1 MTIRQLRIQT
11 YPMRERAV
19 LLDKLAP
26 LRLPG
31 PAAEQAFAFQRQLEA
46 GAQMD
51 RPRLA
56 AYQLYHLKR
65 LVGFATAEVDAYRH
79 ADFAASVAEARTL
92 ADALSAIPILTRDA
106 LARDPLDYRSLRLP
120 PGHSFAGQKR
130 SSGTSGQVVAVET
143 TNVSHGWQ
151 SGLNL
156 RGQLWAARD
165 LGKTFATIR
174 VHFKTM
180 APYPEGV
187 IEPRWGSATVLPFET
202 GPSAHLDTKAS
213 LEQQWE
219 WLSRIKPDYLLT
231 YPSIIRAMAARA
243 AREGRPPFRLLGV
256 STVGETV
263 DAELRDA
270 CRSEL
275 GAELYDTYSA
285 EELGVIAL
293 QCPNSRRYH
302 TMDDALIVEVLGDD
316 DRPVGPG
323 QVGRLVITPLFNYA
337 TPLLRYDIGDL
348 AERGAA
354 CSCGRCFAVLNRVV
368 GRIRNIFRTRD
379 GRTFWP
385 SFGAKAY
392 SSLVHVV
399 QHQFRQLS
407 YEELEVVFATR
418 DPVSADIEEKIRTAI
433 LKKLPEPMSVR
444 FRYVDEILREPGGK
458 YQEFVCLIA

>member
-1 MTIRQLRIQT
+1 
-11 YPMRERAV
+11 MRDRAV
-19 LLDKLAP
+19 PLHKLTAQ
-26 LRLPG
+26 RLPG
-31 PAAEQAFAFQRQLEA
+31 PAAEQAFAFQKQLEA
-46 GAQMD
+46 GALMD
-51 RPRLA
+51 QPQLA
-56 AYQLYHLKR
+56 AYQLHHLKR
-65 LVGFATAEVDAYRH
+65 LVGFGTREVEAY
-79 ADFAASVAEARTL
+79 ANAAFAASVSSAKTL
-92 ADALSAIPILTRDA
+92 PEALSAIPILTRGA
-106 LARDPLDYRSLRLP
+106 LARNPLDYRSLQLP
-120 PGHSFAGQKR
+120 TGHSFGGQKR

-143 TNVSHGWQ
+143 TNISHGWQ
-151 SGLNL
+151 SGMNL
-156 RGQLWAARD
+156 RAQLWAGRD
-165 LGKTFATIR
+165 FGKTYATIR

-187 IEPRWGSATVLPFET
+187 IEPSWGNVTTVPLQT

-243 AREGRPPFRLLGV
+243 AREGRMPFRLLGV

-270 CRSEL
+270 CRNDL

-293 QCPNSRRYH
+293 QCPNTRRYH
-302 TMDDALIVEVLGDD
+302 TMDDALIVEVLSED
-316 DRPVGPG
+316 DRPVAPG
-323 QVGRLVITPLFNYA
+323 ETGRLVITPLFNYA

-348 AERGAA
+348 AERGAV
-354 CSCGRCFAVLNRVV
+354 CSCGRCFGVLNRVV
-368 GRIRNIFRTRD
+368 GRIRNIFRVRD

-407 YEELEVVFATR
+407 YDELEVVFATK
-418 DPVSADIEEKIRTAI
+418 DTVSAETEDRIRQAI
-433 LKKLPEPMSVR
+433 AKKLPEPMTIH
-444 FRYVDEILREPGGK
+444 FRYVDEIPREPGGK
-458 YQEFVCLIA
+458 YQEFVCLID

>member
-1 MTIRQLRIQT
+1 
-11 YPMRERAV
+11 MRDRAV
-19 LLDKLAP
+19 PLDRLTA

-31 PAAEQAFAFQRQLEA
+31 PAAEQAFAFHRQLEA
-46 GAQMD
+46 GARMD
-51 RPRLA
+51 QPKLA
-56 AYQLYHLKR
+56 AYQLHHLKR
-65 LVGFATAEVDAYRH
+65 LVSFAATRVDAYSN
-79 ADFAASVAEARTL
+79 ADFAATVAGARSL
-92 ADALSAIPILTRDA
+92 AEALSAIPILPRDA
-106 LARDPLDYRSLRLP
+106 LARNPLDYRSLQLP
-120 PGHSFAGQKR
+120 AGHSLAGQKR

-143 TNVSHGWQ
+143 TSISHGWQ

-156 RGQLWAARD
+156 RAQLWAGRD
-165 LGKTFATIR
+165 FGKTFATIR

-187 IEPRWGSATVLPFET
+187 IESRWGNATVLPLQT

-243 AREGRPPFRLLGV
+243 AREGRTPFRLLGV

-263 DAELRDA
+263 DAELRDT
-270 CRSEL
+270 CRNDL

-316 DRPVGPG
+316 DRPVAPG
-323 QVGRLVITPLFNYA
+323 SVGRLVITPLFNYA

-348 AERGAA
+348 AERGAP
-354 CSCGRCFAVLNRVV
+354 CSCGRCFGVLNRVV

-407 YEELEVVFATR
+407 FDELEVVFATL
-418 DPVSADIEEKIRTAI
+418 DTVSAETEDRIRQAI
-433 LKKLPEPMSVR
+433 LKKLPEPMMIH
-444 FRYVDEILREPGGK
+444 FRYVDEIPREAGGK
-458 YQEFVCLIA
+458 YQEFVCLID